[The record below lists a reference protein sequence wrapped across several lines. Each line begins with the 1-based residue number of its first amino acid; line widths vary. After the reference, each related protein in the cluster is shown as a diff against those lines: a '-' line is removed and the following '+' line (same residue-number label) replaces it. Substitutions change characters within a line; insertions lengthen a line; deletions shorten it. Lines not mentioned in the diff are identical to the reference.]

1 MKPTETK
8 VAIKKEENKKRF
20 FQNIFCLSKA
30 ENSAIAHEIMRLC
43 SIILPK
49 YQSHFS
55 EINSLIEESNKHKDI
70 KPAHLS
76 DVYENLRKSN
86 LLTTD
91 YLTAFISVQM
101 KHMDYC
107 HKQYDQYKALALLT
121 AMQLSYKGDNDHE
134 RLCNELRQI
143 ALGNREELIDY
154 LPNILIADFS
164 SLINELE
171 KLQHAET
178 LSLSPISGQLSNI
191 KAPFQSVYHTKKRVR
206 RDVKSRAFKK
216 EGRLQASKQ
225 ESVDDVNTLVTEIK
239 ELKFGDNYKDRPLWL
254 EEEEQSSTSRTLTI
268 ISSPADI
275 NKNYAVQAIQ
285 ARAINENIR
294 KKRMMLT
301 CDIYRVTPY
310 E

>member
-1 MKPTETK
+1 
-8 VAIKKEENKKRF
+8 
-20 FQNIFCLSKA
+20 
-30 ENSAIAHEIMRLC
+30 
-43 SIILPK
+43 
-49 YQSHFS
+49 
-55 EINSLIEESNKHKDI
+55 
-70 KPAHLS
+70 
-76 DVYENLRKSN
+76 
-86 LLTTD
+86 
-91 YLTAFISVQM
+91 
-101 KHMDYC
+101 
-107 HKQYDQYKALALLT
+107 
-121 AMQLSYKGDNDHE
+121 MQLSYKGDNDHQ

-178 LSLSPISGQLSNI
+178 LSLSPIAGQLSNI

-225 ESVDDVNTLVTEIK
+225 EYVDDVNTLVTEIK
-239 ELKFGDNYKDRPLWL
+239 ELKFGGNYKDGPLWL

-275 NKNYAVQAIQ
+275 NKDYAVQAIQ

-310 E
+310 ELHYLVSNCITSLRHEDQHRKITQALLLMLITGNTFKEMLLWKPFRKSTHNIVGIKRNFKLPTHDLNTQLEPFLKK